1 MKDWTVD
8 AAVVGAGTAGLAAAY
23 HLATAGFR
31 VALVDRVPF
40 ERSGARWVNAI
51 ASWLYAE
58 TGIKAS
64 SGDECRG
71 ANGPV
76 TLRDRN
82 WNIHLAFDHVDVH
95 RVDMRRLVERLHA
108 LCVDAGVLALPEHA
122 IDELE
127 FDNGRPTAL
136 RLRHRRA
143 DGGMEGVRVR
153 AALFVDATGRRQAL
167 ARLHPRYTEYW
178 PPVPLSDTCTATQ
191 RVFHISDPDGAR
203 AFLERV
209 RLQDGEAAN
218 LLGIDGGFS
227 TVTMTVEIERGQI
240 EILAGSIAD
249 GQHRT
254 GAQLIREFVSGEQW
268 IGPAL
273 FGGGGLI
280 PLGRPY
286 DRLTAPGFA
295 LVGDSG
301 CQSFPAHGSGIG
313 SGMAAGRMLAEALR
327 GASDIGAPETLW
339 RYQARFARRM
349 GGLHAAFDVFRRFAQ
364 SLTSD
369 ELVTLLSSGL
379 TQPSSALAGMIQ
391 EMPRPVARE
400 LVPALRALAKN
411 RGLARRVI
419 PTVARMSA
427 LHAWYRRYPAEMN
440 ESALA
445 RWSRFASRLANEH
458 NESPALPPA

>member
-1 MKDWTVD
+1 MTDLTVD

-23 HLATAGFR
+23 HLARTGLR

-51 ASWLYAE
+51 ATWLYAE
-58 TGIKAS
+58 AGIAPS
-64 SGDECRG
+64 TGDECRG

-76 TLRDRN
+76 TLRDRD

-108 LCVDAGVLALPEHA
+108 LCAGASALALPEHA

-127 FDNGRPTAL
+127 FERDRPSVL
-136 RLRHRRA
+136 RLRRRLA
-143 DGGMEGVRVR
+143 DGRMETVRVH

-167 ARLHPRYTEYW
+167 ARQHPRYAEYW
-178 PPVPLSDTCTATQ
+178 PPVPLAHTCTATQ
-191 RVFHISDPDGAR
+191 RVFHIADSGGAR

-209 RLQDGEAAN
+209 RVRDGEAAN

-227 TVTMTVEIERGQI
+227 TVTMTVEIARGQL

-249 GQHRT
+249 GRHRT
-254 GAQLIREFVSGEQW
+254 GAQLIREFTAGEPW
-268 IGPAL
+268 VGPAL

-286 DRLTAPGFA
+286 DRLTAAGIA
-295 LVGDSG
+295 LVGDAG

-313 SGMAAGRMLAEALR
+313 SGMAAGRMLAEAVN
-327 GASDIGAPETLW
+327 GASDVGSAEVLW
-339 RYQARFARRM
+339 RYQAKFARRM

-364 SLTSD
+364 SLTSED
-369 ELVTLLSSGL
+369 LVTMLASGL

-400 LVPALRALAKN
+400 LIPAVRALARN
-411 RGLARRVI
+411 RALARRVV

-427 LHAWYRRYPAEMN
+427 VHAWYRRYPAEMDDT
-440 ESALA
+440 ALA
-445 RWSRFASRLANEH
+445 RWSRFARRLANETG
-458 NESPALPPA
+458 EAPALSPV